1 MSGAIRESTFISGI
15 SMGGYGAS
23 RLLSADPISLP
34 RWLRFSRC
42 SSRGFTTR
50 RSAARNRLHHM
61 VGGPRELLVPNRDAV
76 FEANNPA
83 NRARAGAD
91 AIKKS
96 GLAIYLEVGDEDF
109 LNAHDGT
116 EFLHRV
122 LWDLDIAHEYR
133 LIRGADHGGPTLVP
147 RFAMRSRGSGS
158 VSAQLQQ
165 ADAPAPSPDER
176 AVSEWIERGLSGDPP
191 PVDPG
196 SDAFIRI
203 LRAQLKPLR
212 DQAARIDPNTPR
224 RYCKLPKTD

>member
-1 MSGAIRESTFISGI
+1 
-15 SMGGYGAS
+15 
-23 RLLSADPISLP
+23 
-34 RWLRFSRC
+34 
-42 SSRGFTTR
+42 
-50 RSAARNRLHHM
+50 
-61 VGGPRELLVPNRDAV
+61 
-76 FEANNPA
+76 
-83 NRARAGAD
+83 AD

-147 RFAMRSRGSGS
+147 RIRDAFAWLGS
-158 VSAQLQQ
+158 VSAQLLR
-165 ADAPAPSPDER
+165 ADAASSPSPDER
-176 AVSEWIERGLSGDPP
+176 AASEWIERGLTRDPP

-203 LRAQLKPLR
+203 LRAQLKPAR
-212 DQAARIDPNTPR
+212 DQAAKIDPTTSR
-224 RYCKLPKTD
+224 RYGKLP